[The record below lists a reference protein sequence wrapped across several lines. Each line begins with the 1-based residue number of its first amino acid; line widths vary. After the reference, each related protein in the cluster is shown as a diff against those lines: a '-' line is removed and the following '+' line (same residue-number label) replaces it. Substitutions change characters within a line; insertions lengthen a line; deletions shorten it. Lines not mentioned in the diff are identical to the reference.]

1 MHIEQGESTPQTA
14 VLEELDQL
22 DRTLR
27 EIAGTV
33 LAIREEEIRRLRA
46 LVEKPGKKLSHAK
59 MIDLRDMLTVLRKT
73 EFKPEKGRR
82 RDLRKIDDM
91 IEDLKILTENWGS

>member
-1 MHIEQGESTPQTA
+1 MHIEQAESTPQTI

-22 DRTLR
+22 DRTVR
-27 EIAGTV
+27 EIVKTV
-33 LAIREEEIRRLRA
+33 LVVREEEIRLIRA
-46 LVEKPGKKLSHAK
+46 RVEKPGKKLSPAK

-91 IEDLKILTENWGS
+91 IEDLKILTENW